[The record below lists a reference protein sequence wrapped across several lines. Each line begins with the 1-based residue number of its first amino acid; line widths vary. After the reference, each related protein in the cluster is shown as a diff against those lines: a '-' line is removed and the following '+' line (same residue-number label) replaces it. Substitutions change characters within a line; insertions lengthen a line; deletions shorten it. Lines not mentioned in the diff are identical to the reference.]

1 MTGTPQTRD
10 AAFRSLELARRRKK
24 IYELARMVRVGRTG
38 LFKDAFAYGEDDCID
53 SEGET
58 LGLLV
63 LIDGA
68 GFERL
73 CIQNI

>member
-38 LFKDAFAYGEDDCID
+38 LFKDAFAYGE
-53 SEGET
+53 T
-58 LGLLV
+58 T
-63 LIDGA
+63 A
-68 GFERL
+68 
-73 CIQNI
+73 